1 MLGRAIFLVAVLLPC
16 VPSLARANGGAFET
30 SAIERSGNL
39 VPMQK
44 RLITLETETLNVYL
58 DGDRAGVYVTYLLMN
73 NGPDDS
79 VTFGFPIDVATEQTL
94 NTPNGYDYV
103 LSNSIEKFEVED
115 GGKPVPVEKT
125 IDEPLPDAQRP
136 RGVGSE
142 VKLIRRWSLMTL
154 KFQRGKHKSLSVN
167 YRVTCAARDEG
178 FEGDTLWKYGPRHF
192 AYTFHPAA
200 TWGDGRVGSL
210 SVALDT
216 KWLRENDLASV
227 SGLIPPGS
235 SDDAGVKHWEFNE
248 QDLAKLPDLS
258 FSYDP
263 TALYQDR
270 DVKKQLL
277 DPAYLKTFTVSS
289 SLPPSSGYQ
298 YGKEA
303 MRDGD
308 LRTAWVEGAKGPGL
322 GETITLDF
330 KGSYLTELAFLNG
343 YLADESLYH
352 ANARIKKLW
361 VELELG
367 EGAEPNEKTKQFE
380 VTLPDRSYKNFNPR
394 FPFAAADWIVQQPQ
408 GNAFI
413 DRVKL
418 TILEVY
424 PSQKC
429 QDTAITEIYL
439 CGFRK

>member
-1 MLGRAIFLVAVLLPC
+1 MPARAIFLVAVLLPC
-16 VPSLARANGGAFET
+16 VPLLARANGGVFET

-44 RLITLETETLNVYL
+44 RLITLEKETLNVYL
-58 DGDRAGVYVTYLLMN
+58 DGDRAGVYVTYFLKN

-79 VTFGFPIDVATEQTL
+79 VTFGFPIDVATEETL
-94 NTPNGYDYV
+94 HTPNGYDYV
-103 LSNSIEKFEVED
+103 LGNSIEKFEVKD

-125 IDEPLPDAQRP
+125 IDEPLSDAQRP
-136 RGVGSE
+136 RGVSSG

-154 KFQRGKHKSLSVN
+154 KFPRGQRKSLTVS
-167 YRVTCAARDEG
+167 YRVTCASRNEG
-178 FEGDTLWKYGPRHF
+178 FEGDTLWKYSPRRF
-192 AYTFHPAA
+192 SYTFHPAA

-210 SVALDT
+210 SIALDT

-227 SGLIPPGS
+227 SGLTPPCS
-235 SDDAGVKHWEFNE
+235 SDDAGVKHWEFHN

-270 DVKKQLL
+270 DVKRHLL

-289 SLPPSSGYQ
+289 SLPPSGRYH

-330 KGSYLTELAFLNG
+330 KGSYLTELALLNG
-343 YLADESLYH
+343 YLADETFYY
-352 ANARIKKLW
+352 ANARIKKVR

-367 EGAEPNEKTKQFE
+367 EGAEPNEKKEQFE
-380 VTLPDRSYKNFNPR
+380 VTLPDRPYKDFNPR
-394 FPFAAADWIVQQPQ
+394 FPFAAADWVVQHPS
-408 GNAFI
+408 GAGFI

-424 PSQKC
+424 PGRKYE
-429 QDTAITEIYL
+429 DAAVTEIYL
-439 CGFRK
+439 CGFGK